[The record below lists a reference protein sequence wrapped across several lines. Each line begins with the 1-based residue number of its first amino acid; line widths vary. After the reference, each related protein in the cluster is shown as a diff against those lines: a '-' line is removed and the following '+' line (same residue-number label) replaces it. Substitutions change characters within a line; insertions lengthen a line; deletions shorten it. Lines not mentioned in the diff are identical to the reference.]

1 LPLSDR
7 ASETIE
13 RLETIR
19 RPGLQS
25 GAHLAFERFER
36 NEVIERLERTDP
48 HNERSEVIE
57 RYLDWMPF
65 STISPTPNSRSNT

>member
-1 LPLSDR
+1 
-7 ASETIE
+7 
-13 RLETIR
+13 
-19 RPGLQS
+19 
-25 GAHLAFERFER
+25 
-36 NEVIERLERTDP
+36 VIERLERTDP